1 MDRQC
6 EALKDWDDEIH
17 RALAHPI
24 RRRIIE
30 CLQERNDLS
39 FRELL
44 KHVGVSNHGK
54 LGFHIKA
61 LRGLVEREP
70 SVKKYRL
77 TDRGQLAG
85 ELILDIRFTIDRG
98 GRDLAH
104 EPTRYVRRLRFGD
117 HAVLYYDT
125 EDVKREIT
133 FPFLEAGL
141 PKGEAVVYVVSEH
154 KLDSESREIQRYG
167 ISADHFSTEAFTI
180 MSADEW
186 YLKKGKA
193 QAKKIIANWQTL
205 IKEKQKAGFT
215 GVRGAGEMEV
225 FFDNAKVKEL
235 LRCEAALGRQLAFD
249 LCALCLYDT
258 HRVDENQFVRLKKS
272 HGHLISQD
280 IALVTI

>member
-1 MDRQC
+1 
-6 EALKDWDDEIH
+6 LKDWDDEIH

-30 CLQERNDLS
+30 CLQERNVLS

-44 KHVGVSNHGK
+44 KYVGIGNHGK
-54 LGFHIKA
+54 LGFHLKA
-61 LRGLVEREP
+61 LTGLVERKP
-70 SVKKYRL
+70 SMKKYRL

-85 ELILDIRFTIDRG
+85 ELIWDIRFITDRG

-104 EPTRYVRRLRFGD
+104 EPTRYVRHLRFGD

-125 EDVKREIT
+125 EDIKREIT

-141 PKGEAVVYVVSEH
+141 PKGEAVVYLVSEH

-167 ISADHFSTEAFTI
+167 ISVDYFRTEAFTI

-193 QAKKIIANWQTL
+193 QAKTIIDNLQKL
-205 IKEKQKAGFT
+205 REEKQKAGFT
-215 GVRGAGEMEV
+215 GLRGAGEMEV
-225 FFDNAKVKEL
+225 FFENAKIKEL
-235 LRCEAALGRQLAFD
+235 LRYEAALGRQLASNV
-249 LCALCLYDT
+249 CGLCLYD
-258 HRVDENQFVRLKKS
+258 VNRLEEKQVIQLNKY
-272 HGHLISQD
+272 HGHAIFKD
-280 IALVTI
+280 IALVTT